1 LATLALIPILLVGCV
16 TPNGEGVPSA
26 QSDPIGHIREVD
38 LTPRPVSRVK
48 TNEISSKN
56 RPSAEEYYGD
66 GSPAAAVQRSSAAGP
81 RTSGVNVEADPTS
94 TGSLSE
100 GALGK
105 AEKGYEINF
114 ENTPIA
120 TVAKAILGDILSAGY
135 TIDPRVQGTVS
146 LSSGRAVP
154 RKDLLF
160 VLENAL
166 RMSGVALVHG
176 AEGYRLIPTA
186 EAVASGS
193 ADWARDP
200 SAGYGIS
207 VIPLQF
213 VSAQTLIKLLDNYA
227 AKPGTVRAEPSRNLI
242 IIQGNSADRRAA
254 IQTALS
260 FDADWMTGQSIGIY
274 PVSNSTP
281 EPIINELNRIID
293 AGQGGLS
300 QDLVKLEPIGRQNAI
315 LAVARKPELLKRVAT
330 WITRLDKSGGAG
342 TDVKVYRMRYGD
354 ARQVAK
360 LLSDMFVGAGGSD
373 LDSPANQLSPGSGAM
388 ASSSTQ
394 SNTRNLQQSSTT
406 PASTSA
412 PGQTQQASTT
422 QPSNFDSRFN
432 GQRVA
437 GPAMWAGGNATSTSP
452 APGAAAPILP
462 NVRITADAVNNN
474 LLIYANQESYNIITR
489 ALAQIDRPQLQVA
502 IDATIAEVTLNDE
515 LQYGVQ
521 FFIKSTNLGAPPNTG
536 SIVNTAAKAVLNRV
550 LPGFNFLIG
559 TEAEPQLIIN
569 ALHSVTDVKI
579 LSNPSLVVV
588 DNQFATLQVG
598 DQIPVTTQSAQ
609 SVIAPGAPVV
619 NNIDYRNTGVILR
632 VAPRINANGNVLLN
646 IEQEISAVADN
657 GNQTTLTP
665 TVSQRRVASS
675 IAVASGQTVLLAGL
689 VSETQNRGRNGIPGL
704 DRIPGIGEVF
714 SQNSGKAQRTELIIF
729 IRPQIIRNGVDAYH
743 VAAEL
748 RDKILR
754 SRHGVSPAPA
764 ISPRQ

>member
-1 LATLALIPILLVGCV
+1 
-16 TPNGEGVPSA
+16 
-26 QSDPIGHIREVD
+26 
-38 LTPRPVSRVK
+38 
-48 TNEISSKN
+48 
-56 RPSAEEYYGD
+56 
-66 GSPAAAVQRSSAAGP
+66 
-81 RTSGVNVEADPTS
+81 
-94 TGSLSE
+94 
-100 GALGK
+100 
-105 AEKGYEINF
+105 
-114 ENTPIA
+114 
-120 TVAKAILGDILSAGY
+120 
-135 TIDPRVQGTVS
+135 
-146 LSSGRAVP
+146 
-154 RKDLLF
+154 
-160 VLENAL
+160 
-166 RMSGVALVHG
+166 
-176 AEGYRLIPTA
+176 
-186 EAVASGS
+186 
-193 ADWARDP
+193 
-200 SAGYGIS
+200 
-207 VIPLQF
+207 
-213 VSAQTLIKLLDNYA
+213 
-227 AKPGTVRAEPSRNLI
+227 
-242 IIQGNSADRRAA
+242 
-254 IQTALS
+254 
-260 FDADWMTGQSIGIY
+260 
-274 PVSNSTP
+274 
-281 EPIINELNRIID
+281 
-293 AGQGGLS
+293 
-300 QDLVKLEPIGRQNAI
+300 
-315 LAVARKPELLKRVAT
+315 
-330 WITRLDKSGGAG
+330 
-342 TDVKVYRMRYGD
+342 MRYGD

-360 LLSDMFVGAGGSD
+360 LLNDMFVGASGSD
-373 LDSPANQLSPGSGAM
+373 LDSPANQLSPGSGPM

-394 SNTRNLQQSSTT
+394 TNTRSVQQSSTT
-406 PASTSA
+406 PPSTPA
-412 PGQTQQASTT
+412 PGQAQQSSNS

-437 GPAMWAGGNATSTSP
+437 GPTMWASGNAASTNP

-502 IDATIAEVTLNDE
+502 IDATIAEVTLNDQ

-521 FFIKSTNLGAPPNTG
+521 FFIKSSNFGAPPNTG

-689 VSETQNRGRNGIPGL
+689 VSDTQNRGRNGIPGL
-704 DRIPGIGEVF
+704 DRIPGLGEVF

-754 SRHGVSPAPA
+754 SRMGVSPPPA
-764 ISPRQ
+764 ISPRP